1 MKKRSPSASTP
12 LLSAC
17 GCGCSGDG
25 ETHLGLAEKVK
36 GPGVTATRFEAA
48 VEACR
53 RAGLRKTAAREAIL
67 AFLDK
72 RGAPVTL
79 SMVAEDPEI
88 AEGCDPATVFRILQK
103 IEEIGVVRRIW
114 LHERTPYYVL
124 AEAGRHNDYVLCVG
138 CGKVEATGLAC
149 PARAM
154 EEEVAGR
161 LGYASVRHEL
171 GFYGLCPAC
180 QTAAAKTAKKKVGHL
195 TN

>member
-1 MKKRSPSASTP
+1 VKKRPASPASASSRSQS
-12 LLSAC
+12 LLAAC

-25 ETHLGLAEKVK
+25 EAHLGLALKAK
-36 GPGVTATRFEAA
+36 GGRLEAA

-67 AFLDK
+67 AFLDR

-79 SMVAEDPEI
+79 GAVSAAPEI
-88 AEGCDPATVFRILQK
+88 AAGCDPATVFRILQK
-103 IEEIGVVRRIW
+103 LEEIGVVRRIW
-114 LHERTPYYVL
+114 LHDRTPYYVL

-138 CGKVEATGLAC
+138 CGKVEATGLDC

-154 EEEVAGR
+154 EEEVATR

-171 GFYGLCPAC
+171 GFYGRCPEC
-180 QTAAAKTAKKKVGHL
+180 QGKGS
-195 TN
+195 

>member
-1 MKKRSPSASTP
+1 MKKRTASASAPPP

-36 GPGVTATRFEAA
+36 GSGVTATRFEAA

-67 AFLDK
+67 ALLDR
-72 RGAPVTL
+72 RGTPVTL
-79 SMVAEDPEI
+79 SMVAEDSEI

-103 IEEIGVVRRIW
+103 LEEIGVVRRIW
-114 LHERTPYYVL
+114 LHERTPY
-124 AEAGRHNDYVLCVG
+124 YVLCVG

-180 QTAAAKTAKKKVGHL
+180 QKNPKR
-195 TN
+195 N